1 MGIEEWV
8 ELGGEV
14 WAELEGLGL
23 GMRLGCLGGLTIRKS
38 CKTIY
43 THCLSLLDYLYGRL
57 IY

>member
-1 MGIEEWV
+1 M

>member
-23 GMRLGCLGGLTIRKS
+23 GMRLGCLGGLT
-38 CKTIY
+38 
-43 THCLSLLDYLYGRL
+43 LESLAKQYIPIAYLYWIISMVG
-57 IY
+57 